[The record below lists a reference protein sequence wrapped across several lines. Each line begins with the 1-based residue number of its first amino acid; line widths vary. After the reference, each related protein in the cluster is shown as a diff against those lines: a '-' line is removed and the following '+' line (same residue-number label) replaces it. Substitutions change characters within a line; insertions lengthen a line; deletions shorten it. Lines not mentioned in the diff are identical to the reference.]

1 MPVVDGKPISILTE
15 LIAIVRLTVYFSAVN
30 WLSERFID
38 LIVQLAIS
46 FFRER
51 RFNGFNLY
59 MPLKHTHVLK
69 RLLAVSFILDP
80 FVYII
85 SKNHSI
91 KKKLDVCFPS
101 CQTFHLKSFHFR
113 RRCYLEVAK

>member
-46 FFRER
+46 FFCER

-91 KKKLDVCFPS
+91 KK
-101 CQTFHLKSFHFR
+101 T
-113 RRCYLEVAK
+113 